1 MRRPLQGNPSHTSY
15 RYANGLWNVQ
25 RRLAASGHPMPC
37 SGCALHGLG
46 CFVTANRSGQ
56 AAETGDGVWEGWERG
71 VVDCIWVL
79 LSLGE
84 EVLFYYVGVLRGHR
98 GGGGGGGVMRSTCV
112 VLSCP
117 ASVPP
122 PAVLVSA
129 AGRAGCCC
137 MRLGCASPVQP
148 PRCRTLLSAA
158 GEVHRWCLPPWCAAA
173 VVTPVQPGSVCTPPR
188 RATAERTAS
197 RMLTFY

>member
-1 MRRPLQGNPSHTSY
+1 MPKCDTHMRRPLQGNPSHTSY

-98 GGGGGGGVMRSTCV
+98 GGGGGGGGGVMRSTCV

-122 PAVLVSA
+122 PIGRGSCFCSWACWLLLHAPRLCFTGAASKVPHIAV
-129 AGRAGCCC
+129 C
-137 MRLGCASPVQP
+137 
-148 PRCRTLLSAA
+148 
-158 GEVHRWCLPPWCAAA
+158 
-173 VVTPVQPGSVCTPPR
+173 
-188 RATAERTAS
+188 S
-197 RMLTFY
+197 R